1 MATGGAKPLRFDVGQ
16 GSPRAAVAS
25 SSHQQEGPMMDI
37 SNPTAATLMTRS
49 VVSVLPE
56 TPVREIALI
65 LAERSISA
73 VPVVDGAG
81 HVLGVVTEADLVRRL
96 AGLADAAPG
105 WLTRVFADPVG
116 RAERYARTHGAVAR
130 DIMTESVVSVAETAT
145 AAEIAH
151 IMEEKNIRRVLVLRD
166 GQLAGLVSRADL
178 LRALTAEPSE
188 PAPTGDENI
197 RLAVLEALRHETW
210 SSGYYSSVG
219 VQGGVVTFDG
229 FCQVPGTKRGMHVLA
244 LGVPGVRG
252 VVDNT
257 VPMPTGYMAAI

>member
-1 MATGGAKPLRFDVGQ
+1 MP
-16 GSPRAAVAS
+16 
-25 SSHQQEGPMMDI
+25 DI
-37 SNPTAATLMTRS
+37 NNPTAAQLMTRG

-73 VPVVDGAG
+73 VPVVDGQG

-96 AGLADAAPG
+96 AGLADAPAG
-105 WLTRVFADPVG
+105 WLTRLFADPVE

-130 DIMTESVVSVAETAT
+130 DIMTEAVVSVPPTAT

-151 IMEEKNIRRVLVLRD
+151 LMEERNIRRVLVLEEGR
-166 GQLAGLVSRADL
+166 LAGLVSRADL
-178 LRALTAEPSE
+178 LRALTAPEAETP
-188 PAPTGDENI
+188 PAGDTAI
-197 RLAVLEALRHETW
+197 REAVLETLRQETW
-210 SSGYYSSVG
+210 SSGYYSTVS
-219 VQGGVVTFDG
+219 VQGGVVSFEG

-257 VPMPTGYMAAI
+257 VAMPVGYMASI